1 MTDETPPES
10 ALPWHDPAWRADA
23 DAWIGEQL
31 HAAGLEPAGEIE
43 QPHAFW
49 WSTALRV
56 PTSGGTLWFK
66 ATQPDGAFE
75 VRLTPLLASEWPD
88 RTVEVVVADPERG
101 WSLSRDA
108 GTKLRD
114 LKDGAVMRHWE
125 QLLPRYAEIQAGLAG
140 RVAELETLGVPSLR
154 LALLPG
160 ELRSLLGEPELLM
173 WGKDGGLD
181 DAQRDRLVA
190 GLPAFEEEC
199 TRLAAAGIP
208 ETLQH
213 DDLNDG
219 NAFVRDADHVIFDWG
234 DACISHPFHSLVV
247 VLRSL
252 AYRNAWAPGGAEVTK
267 LLHAYLEPWS
277 GFGGPDQLLAAA
289 ELARRTGTIQRSLAW
304 RRVVLAMPQAFRDEY
319 VDSVPYG
326 LRLYLLDGPWGSWD
340 DGSF

>member
-1 MTDETPPES
+1 
-10 ALPWHDPAWRADA
+10 
-23 DAWIGEQL
+23 
-31 HAAGLEPAGEIE
+31 
-43 QPHAFW
+43 
-49 WSTALRV
+49 
-56 PTSGGTLWFK
+56 
-66 ATQPDGAFE
+66 
-75 VRLTPLLASEWPD
+75 
-88 RTVEVVVADPERG
+88 
-101 WSLSRDA
+101 
-108 GTKLRD
+108 
-114 LKDGAVMRHWE
+114 
-125 QLLPRYAEIQAGLAG
+125 
-140 RVAELETLGVPSLR
+140 
-154 LALLPG
+154 
-160 ELRSLLGEPELLM
+160 
-173 WGKDGGLD
+173 
-181 DAQRDRLVA
+181 VA

-277 GFGGPDQLLAAA
+277 GFGNLDQLLAAA

-326 LRLYLLDGPWGSWD
+326 LRLYLLDGQWGSWD